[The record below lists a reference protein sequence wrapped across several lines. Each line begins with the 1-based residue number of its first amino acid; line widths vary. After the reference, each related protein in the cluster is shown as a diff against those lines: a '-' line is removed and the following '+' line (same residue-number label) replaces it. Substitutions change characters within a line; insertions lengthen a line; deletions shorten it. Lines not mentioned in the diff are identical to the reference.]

1 MAKIIIGIY
10 GLGNKPHS
18 KGSSALLEPFGGP
31 KRRRVD
37 FSNDGVT

>member
-18 KGSSALLEPFGGP
+18 KGSSAVLEPFGGP
-31 KRRRVD
+31 KGGGSI
-37 FSNDGVT
+37 FLTMG

>member
-18 KGSSALLEPFGGP
+18 KGSSAVLERSAAQKGDGSI
-31 KRRRVD
+31 
-37 FSNDGVT
+37 FSNDGVK